1 MDMDWHSSYMRQHYR
16 YQGFGSSMQLLEFA
30 GVGLT
35 AGKAEAMHDAAG
47 TCMFWCNNG
56 NQSSTVLLLSGLMF
70 RI

>member
-1 MDMDWHSSYMRQHYR
+1 MDMDWHSSYTRQHYR

-47 TCMFWCNNG
+47 TCMFW
-56 NQSSTVLLLSGLMF
+56 VY
-70 RI
+70 